1 MTSLLDEF
9 YAVLMGFGI
18 RRDYIDYALLSAL
31 GIADGLAIRGVI
43 DAPSRVEMW
52 AGAVGVGWLSY
63 VCYRYMT
70 GEGSAS

>member
-1 MTSLLDEF
+1 MTPLLDEF

-18 RRDYIDYALLSAL
+18 RRIYIDFGLLSVL
-31 GIADGLAIRGVI
+31 GISDGLAIRGVI

-63 VCYRYMT
+63 VCYRYVT
-70 GEGSAS
+70 SEGGAE